1 MAEASS
7 SEPVLV
13 YDRVSAN
20 RRATRRLLTLFT
32 LLILPFVAGLI
43 PLLAPV
49 IYFGVMGA
57 APSSTGVSASC
68 LSERTEEALELAK
81 EAIELA
87 RRFGERGNEAKALL
101 LLAIA
106 VVMDERS
113 LDHIHGAWS
122 PSEPASSRL
131 RTTAHPKRFRSLL
144 TSSFRRSCWRRSI

>member
-1 MAEASS
+1 MPRSPSSPTPGASRSKS
-7 SEPVLV
+7 STQEP
-13 YDRVSAN
+13 SGCSQM
-20 RRATRRLLTLFT
+20 
-32 LLILPFVAGLI
+32 PQ
-43 PLLAPV
+43 
-49 IYFGVMGA
+49 A

-101 LLAIA
+101 LLATA